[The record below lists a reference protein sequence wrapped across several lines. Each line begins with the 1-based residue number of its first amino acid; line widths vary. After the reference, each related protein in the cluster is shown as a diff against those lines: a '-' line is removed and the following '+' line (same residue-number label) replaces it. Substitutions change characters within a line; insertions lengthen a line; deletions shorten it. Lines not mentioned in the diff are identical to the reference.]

1 MPQGHVRLQVE
12 DGLATVT
19 VDRPEALNALNL
31 EVLRELR
38 DVLREVEGREDVRAL
53 ILTGA
58 GDKAFVAGADIREM
72 LPMQPL
78 ESRRL
83 AALGHEITGLLERME
98 KPVVAA
104 VNGYAL
110 GGGCELALACDLR
123 LASDRAKLGLPEV
136 GLGIFPG
143 FGGTQR
149 LARLVGRG
157 RASELIFTGDPVDAE
172 EAARMGLVNQV
183 VPHGELMEAAR
194 RVARRMLE
202 RGPLAL
208 KLAKRA
214 IQQSQEGGLSAGLA
228 YEREA
233 FSLIFSTE
241 DKVEGLQAFTE
252 KRKPVF
258 RGE

>member
-1 MPQGHVRLQVE
+1 MPAGHVRLQVE
-12 DGLATVT
+12 DGLAEVT
-19 VDRPEALNALNL
+19 VNRPEALNALNL

-38 DVLREVEGREDVRAL
+38 DVLREVEGREDVRAV

-72 LPMQPL
+72 LPMRPL
-78 ESRRL
+78 ETRRF
-83 AALGHEITGLLERME
+83 AALGHEITRLLERME

-123 LASDRAKLGLPEV
+123 LASDRATLGLPEV

-149 LARLVGRG
+149 LTRLVGRG

-172 EAARMGLVNQV
+172 EAARIGLVNRV
-183 VPHGELMEAAR
+183 VPHGELMEEAR
-194 RVARRMLE
+194 RLARRMLE

-208 KLAKRA
+208 KMAKSA
-214 IQQSQEGGLSAGLA
+214 VQQSQEVGLSSGLS

-241 DKVEGLQAFTE
+241 DKVEGLKAFTE
-252 KRKPVF
+252 KRKPAF

>member
-1 MPQGHVRLQVE
+1 ME
-12 DGLATVT
+12 DGLAEVT
-19 VDRPEALNALNL
+19 VNRPEALNALNL

-38 DVLREVEGREDVRAL
+38 DVLREVEGREDVRAV

-72 LPMQPL
+72 LPMRPL
-78 ESRRL
+78 ETRRF
-83 AALGHEITGLLERME
+83 AALGHEITRLLERME

-123 LASDRAKLGLPEV
+123 LASDRATLGLPEV

-149 LARLVGRG
+149 LTRLVGRG

-172 EAARMGLVNQV
+172 EAARIGLVNRV
-183 VPHGELMEAAR
+183 VPHGELMEEAR
-194 RVARRMLE
+194 RLARRMLE

-208 KLAKRA
+208 KMAKSA
-214 IQQSQEGGLSAGLA
+214 VQQSQEVGLSSGLS

-241 DKVEGLQAFTE
+241 DKVEGLKAFTE
-252 KRKPVF
+252 KRKPAF

>member
-1 MPQGHVRLQVE
+1 MPAGHVRLQVE
-12 DGLATVT
+12 DGLAEVT
-19 VDRPEALNALNL
+19 VNRPEALNALNS

-38 DVLREVEGREDVRAL
+38 DVLREVEGREDVRAV

-72 LPMQPL
+72 LPMRPL
-78 ESRRL
+78 ETRRF
-83 AALGHEITGLLERME
+83 AALGHEITRLLERME

-123 LASDRAKLGLPEV
+123 LASDRATLGLPEV

-149 LARLVGRG
+149 LTRLVGRG

-172 EAARMGLVNQV
+172 EAARIGLVNRV
-183 VPHGELMEAAR
+183 VPHGELMEEAR
-194 RVARRMLE
+194 RLARRMLE

-208 KLAKRA
+208 KMAKSA
-214 IQQSQEGGLSAGLA
+214 VQQSQEVGLSSGLS

-241 DKVEGLQAFTE
+241 DKVEGLKAFTE
-252 KRKPVF
+252 KRKPAF